1 MSTNGFLRRQEQL
14 AQTIRIRRPRWITI
28 LVDGNSED
36 QSGADTIVQ
45 ELEVTPDDTVIYLV
59 RFSGT
64 DPDLPR
70 AWQHHLSLIKPPC
83 TLKGGNSTTRTT
95 R

>member
-1 MSTNGFLRRQEQL
+1 MQTRVLNARLAVL

-36 QSGADTIVQ
+36 QSAADTIVQ
-45 ELEVTPDDTVIYLV
+45 ELEVTPDDTAIYLA

-70 AWQHHLSLIKPPC
+70 LGSITDL
-83 TLKGGNSTTRTT
+83 
-95 R
+95 

>member
-1 MSTNGFLRRQEQL
+1 MSTNGFLRRLEQL

-36 QSGADTIVQ
+36 QSAADTIVQ
-45 ELEVTPDDTVIYLV
+45 ELEVTPDDTVIYLA

-70 AWQHHLSLIKPPC
+70 LGSITDL
-83 TLKGGNSTTRTT
+83 
-95 R
+95 